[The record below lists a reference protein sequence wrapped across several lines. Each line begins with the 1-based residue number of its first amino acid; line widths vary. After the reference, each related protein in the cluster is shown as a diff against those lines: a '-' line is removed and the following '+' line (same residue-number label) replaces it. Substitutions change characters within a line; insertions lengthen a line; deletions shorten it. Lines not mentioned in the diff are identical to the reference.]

1 MVVSAMA
8 KHEDVEEI
16 AKDFIVM
23 VINVCIVLVMKV
35 FVEKVVLLSK
45 VDRIGVII
53 VVIVIEDF
61 FGKV

>member
-1 MVVSAMA
+1 MA